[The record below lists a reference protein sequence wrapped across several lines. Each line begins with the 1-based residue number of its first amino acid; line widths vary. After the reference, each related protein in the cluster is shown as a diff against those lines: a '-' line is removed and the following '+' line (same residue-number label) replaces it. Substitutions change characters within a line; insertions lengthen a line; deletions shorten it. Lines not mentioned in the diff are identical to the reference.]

1 MSNVTEELLRYRRM
15 LRLAC
20 KQWGK
25 AMPDELVLWW
35 DDEQITIAAERAS
48 KEEARLVAIAD
59 LQVKIATMQARLD
72 ALVADA

>member
-1 MSNVTEELLRYRRM
+1 MSNVTEELIWHRRL

-25 AMPDELVLWW
+25 VMPDELTLWW
-35 DDEQITIAAERAS
+35 ADEQAVIAAERVS
-48 KEEARLVAIAD
+48 KEEARLAAIAE

-72 ALVADA
+72 ALVADV